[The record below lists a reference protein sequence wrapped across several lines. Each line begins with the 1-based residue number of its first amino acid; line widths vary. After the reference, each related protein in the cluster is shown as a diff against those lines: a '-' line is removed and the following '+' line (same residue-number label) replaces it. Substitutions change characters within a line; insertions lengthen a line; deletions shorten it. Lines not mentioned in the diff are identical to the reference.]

1 MERRHLLRLLLGLA
15 CVPQLSRAGAGEPLA
30 MAVYPYRPAVE
41 IQNHFAP
48 LLKLLSG
55 AVDRPISLRI
65 GRDYDEHMRMV
76 IEEGVDLAYIG
87 AAGYLALTRQASD
100 LSLLCRMEIEGRA
113 ELGGHIVVRKDSPLK
128 SLADLRGRR
137 MAFTDKNSTM
147 GYLVPRAILARAG
160 IREKDF
166 LAQRFFGSNENV
178 AMAVMSG
185 DFDAGAMRADAFDA
199 YVAAGLRSLHELP
212 RFSEHV
218 FVATR
223 RLARPLQE
231 AMRGAML
238 GLADTAAGRDVL
250 RKIRNNATALVPG
263 KPADFDGLR
272 QMLASA

>member
-1 MERRHLLRLLLGLA
+1 MKRRDLLSLLLSLT
-15 CVPQLSRAGAGEPLA
+15 CVPAVARAKAAEPLA
-30 MAVYPYRPAVE
+30 LAVYPYRPAIE

-48 LLKLLSG
+48 LIKLLE
-55 AVDRPISLRI
+55 AAINRPISLRI

-76 IEEGVDLAYIG
+76 IEEAVDLAYIG
-87 AAGYLALTRQASD
+87 PAGYLALDTQVRG

-113 ELGGHIVVRKDSPLK
+113 ELGGHIVVRQDSPLK

-137 MAFTDKNSTM
+137 MAFTDRNSTM
-147 GYLVPRAILARAG
+147 GYLVPRAVMAKAG
-160 IREKDF
+160 VREKDL

-185 DFDAGAMRADAFDA
+185 DFDAGAMRADAFDS
-199 YVAAGLRSLHELP
+199 YVAVGLRSLHELP

-223 RLARPLQE
+223 RLAPPLRE
-231 AMRGAML
+231 SLRKAML
-238 GLADTAAGRDVL
+238 SLADTPAGREAL
-250 RKIRNNATALVPG
+250 QQTRKNATALVPG

-272 QMLASA
+272 RLLGSI